1 MNALNA
7 ISPIRIDSSYRGVK
21 PEQTLA
27 EKIRSGGS
35 ACFHVFDRSL
45 FPWVRPGDQAFV
57 RRYDFKSLAA
67 GDVILTERDGRLA
80 LARVIKRFATRP
92 DRGVSF
98 IVKGDGMSES
108 GARRMERGEFLGKVI
123 RIHRRRK
130 HIDLESLGYAT
141 LGRAL
146 AVMWRMM
153 AARQIREEI
162 RAAEMRAKES
172 RPETKRTSLTVI
184 EPQE

>member
-57 RRYDFKSLAA
+57 RRFDFKSLAA
-67 GDVILTERDGRLA
+67 GDVILTERNGRLA
-80 LARVIKRFATRP
+80 LARVVKRFATR
-92 DRGVSF
+92 DRGISF
-98 IVKGDGMSES
+98 IAKGGGAAES
-108 GARRMERGEFLGKVI
+108 GARRLERGEFLGKVI
-123 RIHRRRK
+123 RVHRRRK
-130 HIDLESLGYAT
+130 HIDLESLSYVT

-146 AVMWRMM
+146 AAMWRM
-153 AARQIREEI
+153 AAAGRIREEI